1 MFKTSLRTVG
11 AAILSLAAI
20 AAAPT
25 ASAAIITGSWDPP
38 MVTPPFD
45 GLGWATT
52 INFSVP
58 RDCLGDS
65 GIVNVRFLNRSFRC
79 GSATPAITVLRAQ
92 IGLYDLT
99 TDIYKYA
106 ITLDASTLLPQ
117 ILSITEQ
124 GEITYLF
131 SLLPSAS
138 VKQKIKGEDLSDI
151 PGLPGFPALPA
162 ADTDYWFRL
171 AMPGGAPV
179 LQYSDTGAFSDFDP
193 ATASGFAPVLTSFRN
208 DAEWTPTV
216 QNDTEIKVGSSVN
229 GVPEPQSLALVL
241 VALGA
246 AGAVATRRARSAHVS
261 A

>member
-1 MFKTSLRTVG
+1 MSKRSLRVVC

-20 AAAPT
+20 ATAPT

-38 MVTPPFD
+38 MVSPPFD

-58 RDCLGDS
+58 GDCLGDA

-79 GSATPAITVLRAQ
+79 GSSTPAITVLRAQ

-117 ILSITEQ
+117 ILSITSE

-138 VKQKIKGEDLSDI
+138 MKQKIKAEDLNI
-151 PGLPGFPALPA
+151 PGVPD
-162 ADTDYWFRL
+162 ADKDFWFRL

-179 LQYSDTGAFSDFDP
+179 LQYSDTGGVFDFDP
-193 ATASGFAPVLTSFRN
+193 ATALGFAPVLTSFRN
-208 DAEWTPTV
+208 DRDGDLTAV
-216 QNDTEIKVGSSVN
+216 LNATEIVVHRSVN

-241 VALGA
+241 LALGA
-246 AGAVATRRARSAHVS
+246 ASAVASRRARSVRVS
-261 A
+261 T